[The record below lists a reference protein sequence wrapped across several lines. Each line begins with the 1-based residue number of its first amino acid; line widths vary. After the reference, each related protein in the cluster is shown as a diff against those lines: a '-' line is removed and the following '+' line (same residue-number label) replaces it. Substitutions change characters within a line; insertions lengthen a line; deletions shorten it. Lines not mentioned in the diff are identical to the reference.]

1 MQRLTQLV
9 VLTYGYDCHLC
20 GKPILTSRDLS
31 IDHVLPRARGGS
43 DSLENLRPAH
53 VSCNSSKGARIS
65 SEQRAV
71 EDHTGFFS

>member
-1 MQRLTQLV
+1 MTQLV
-9 VLTYGYDCHLC
+9 IDTYGLKCHLC
-20 GKPILTSRDLS
+20 GGYIMSKRSLS
-31 IDHVLPRARGGS
+31 VDHVLPRARGGS

-71 EDHTGFFS
+71 EDYTGFFS